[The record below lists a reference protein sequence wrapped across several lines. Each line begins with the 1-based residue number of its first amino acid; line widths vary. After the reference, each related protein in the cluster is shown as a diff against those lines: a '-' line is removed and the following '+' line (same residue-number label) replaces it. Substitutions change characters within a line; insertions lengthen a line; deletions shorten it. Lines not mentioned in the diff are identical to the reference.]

1 MEAAMDGS
9 IRPRRRRIERGIYEE
24 PNGKYAVCVMVAA
37 KPRFRTIDART
48 LTEARRQRALLQT
61 LGELGELPLS
71 PSLTFG
77 AVAARWLADF
87 EAKVAI
93 GTRSERTLDLYRSQL
108 RLHLVPQL
116 SRRRIAAIT
125 PDDVVA
131 VTRQLFARGLS
142 PWSVKRI
149 LGALSSVFSYSL
161 RRGYINQHP
170 FRCLERDERPHPIGS
185 DQRVLTRSEL
195 ARLFAACPRRD
206 QPFLL
211 TGVFTGMRLSEL
223 LALGWED
230 VDFAAGVIR
239 VRHQL
244 AHGRRGVPPRRIPPK
259 TRASTREIPL
269 LPQLAV
275 VLREH
280 KRGSHIRAGTD
291 YVFATARGTPFL
303 HGNVSR
309 RVLRRAATDA
319 GLDRDG
325 RRVRFHDLRHTFASH
340 LIIDI
345 RLDVVQVSRIL
356 GHARTSMTLDTY
368 THLFEAARHGAD
380 VRAELAR
387 SDFAS
392 LLTPALEPRLE
403 AGEHLRSTNTAHPK
417 RLPNA
422 ARKRRH
428 CAPIARAAT

>member
-1 MEAAMDGS
+1 MEVAMDGS

-24 PNGKYAVCVMVAA
+24 PNGKYAVCIMVAA

-77 AVAARWLADF
+77 AIAARWLADF
-87 EAKVAI
+87 EDKVAI

-108 RLHLVPQL
+108 RLHLLPQL

-125 PDDVVA
+125 ADDVVA

-149 LGALSSVFSYSL
+149 LGALSCVFSYSL
-161 RRGYINQHP
+161 RRGYISQHP
-170 FRCLERDERPHPIGS
+170 FACLERDERPHPIGS

-195 ARLFAACPRRD
+195 VRLFAACPRRD
-206 QPFLL
+206 RPFLF
-211 TGVFTGMRLSEL
+211 TGAFTGMRLSEL

-230 VDFAAGVIR
+230 VDFPGGVIR

-244 AHGRRGVPPRRIPPK
+244 ARGRLGVPPRRIPPK
-259 TRASTREIPL
+259 TRASVREIPL

-280 KRGSHIRAGTD
+280 KRGSRFTEGSD

-303 HGNVSR
+303 HHNVSR
-309 RVLRRAATDA
+309 RVLRRAAVGRSRSRRPA
-319 GLDRDG
+319 GPVPRPAPHLCQPSDHRHSP
-325 RRVRFHDLRHTFASH
+325 RRRPGEPHPRP
-340 LIIDI
+340 
-345 RLDVVQVSRIL
+345 
-356 GHARTSMTLDTY
+356 ARTSMTLDTY
-368 THLFEAARHGAD
+368 THLFETARHGTD
-380 VRAELAR
+380 VRAELAK
-387 SDFAS
+387 SDFAN
-392 LLTPALEPRLE
+392 LLTHGLAPRLR
-403 AGEHLRSTNTAHPK
+403 AGEHLRSARAAHPK
-417 RLPNA
+417 RLPTA

-428 CAPIARAAT
+428 CAPVAGAAS